1 MELSPLTTY
10 AKGIHVSPEIDLA
23 DDVQSYR
30 LDLSRCTDAA
40 PDVWPDSEHK
50 LLVQVEVLTGGVWL
64 PWGSF
69 TAYGGKAVQINGTI
83 GPTSYLKA
91 NVMAD
96 GTGRKRRATLVT
108 DAAVKTGITIEVA

>member
-64 PWGSF
+64 PWGNF
-69 TAYGGKAVQINGTI
+69 TAYGGRHVQRDGTVA
-83 GPTSYLKA
+83 PTSFLKA
-91 NVMAD
+91 NVRGE
-96 GTGRKRRATLVT
+96 GTGRKLRVALATDRAVR
-108 DAAVKTGITIEVA
+108 TGITIEVA

>member
-1 MELSPLTTY
+1 MELLPLTTY
-10 AKGIHVSPEIDLA
+10 AAGSHVSPEIDLA
-23 DDVQSYR
+23 GDVQSYR
-30 LDLSRCTDAA
+30 LDLSRCTDAT
-40 PDVWPDSEHK
+40 PDVWPDAGQ
-50 LLVQVEVLTGGVWL
+50 LLAVQVEVLTGGEWL

-91 NVMAD
+91 NVRAT
-96 GTGRKRRATLVT
+96 GTGRKLRATLVT